1 MKNLLSENMLRF
13 GTKNLSEA
21 AQRELI
27 LKSVMQTINEHG
39 LHNAVRSRLT
49 EADAP
54 NDKKYA
60 FKDDAVFDDAYKLG
74 VKRKV
79 TTDAD
84 GFKTEEGPY
93 VYQSETS
100 VSEASAILGE
110 LFQVLGKSK
119 ASNPQAVINVL
130 KKINKNNY
138 YAILWKVRYG
148 TSFKNGNS
156 FKSNFNSLYDYLSK
170 FIDKPAQSSSGVS
183 NSDVQ
188 IDPFAAIYNLF
199 QDGTIYNWIKGSM
212 LPEYNSDEM
221 PETVYAT

>member
-21 AQRELI
+21 AQRELV

-60 FKDDAVFDDAYKLG
+60 FKDDYIFSNAYDLG
-74 VKRKV
+74 IKRG
-79 TTDAD
+79 TDAD
-84 GFKTEEGPY
+84 GDQTGPL
-93 VYQSETS
+93 VYQSNTS

-119 ASNPQAVINVL
+119 ASDSTAIINVL

-156 FKSNFNSLYDYLSK
+156 FKSNFNSLYDYLSN
-170 FIDKPAQSSSGVS
+170 FIDKPAG
-183 NSDVQ
+183 
-188 IDPFAAIYNLF
+188 AANNAKDSTVGSPLPSIYNLF
-199 QDGTIYNWIKGSM
+199 QDGTIFNWIKGSM
-212 LPEYNSDEM
+212 LPKYNIDET
-221 PETVYAT
+221 PEGPTL